1 MSRPFLFVAYG
12 HEKPKNVE
20 DTNMSKKWM
29 VGEINVDG
37 VIHIGVY
44 EQIPGERYKVK
55 TIALCGVVG
64 ASDERESVAN
74 AQQLAMTPRLIEVVQ
89 AMNTALADLET
100 RFKALEAVRTS
111 EQLPVDEVTRAQQA
125 RERARH
131 VLKAAGV

>member
-12 HEKPKNVE
+12 HEKPKNME

-55 TIALCGVVG
+55 TIALCGKVG

-89 AMNTALADLET
+89 TMNAALSD
-100 RFKALEAVRTS
+100 LEAVTTS
-111 EQLPVDEVTRAQQA
+111 EQLPIGEVTRAQEA
-125 RERARH
+125 RERAMD
-131 VLKAAGV
+131 VLKAVGVR

>member
-1 MSRPFLFVAYG
+1 
-12 HEKPKNVE
+12 
-20 DTNMSKKWM
+20 MSKKWM

-55 TIALCGVVG
+55 TIALCGKVG

-89 AMNTALADLET
+89 AMNTALSD
-100 RFKALEAVRTS
+100 LEAVTTS
-111 EQLPVDEVTRAQQA
+111 EQLPVGEVTRAQEA
-125 RERARH
+125 REQARH
-131 VLKAAGV
+131 VLNAAGVR